1 MEEFLFQCYL
11 QYLKEMKKDKFNL
24 FGRLGL
30 FRMSLSYIVLLVLGL
45 CFVAIFVF
53 LSFVGSSYTI
63 YFALASFLCLFL
75 LSRYTNYIIR
85 NESVARLSVY
95 KTYCFALVDWMF
107 RNCEVVLDI
116 TLIERLIPRLER
128 LMADAKQKEEK
139 SQKRTDDLL
148 RLVLIP
154 VILLILTEIVKG
166 QNLISIT
173 SYSIIALIIFF
184 IIYVDLQYILQLKF
198 FFLRRRLVQLQH
210 FISDLRSISDMRRWM
225 INSENV
231 LIWEATRSV

>member
-1 MEEFLFQCYL
+1 M
-11 QYLKEMKKDKFNL
+11 
-24 FGRLGL
+24 
-30 FRMSLSYIVLLVLGL
+30 
-45 CFVAIFVF
+45 
-53 LSFVGSSYTI
+53 
-63 YFALASFLCLFL
+63 
-75 LSRYTNYIIR
+75 
-85 NESVARLSVY
+85 
-95 KTYCFALVDWMF
+95 
-107 RNCEVVLDI
+107 
-116 TLIERLIPRLER
+116 IERLIPRLER
-128 LMADAKQKEEK
+128 LVEDEKQKEEK